1 MSLRVIIVDDEFP
14 AREELKCILE
24 EMGDI
29 EIIGQCEDGDE
40 ALPLI
45 KRLAPE
51 VVFLDIQMRLKD
63 GLVTAGEILEL
74 SYPPS
79 IVFSTGFSQYA
90 TRAFELNAVD
100 YILKP
105 YSIERVNKTV
115 DRLRQL
121 HQVRGQADPLPPI
134 LPSDACLASQNLC
147 VWSGDRILVIQPSE
161 IFFAETATNR
171 QTQLHTE
178 KGVLFTKTPLKDLE
192 EMLKQHRFLRT
203 HKSYLVNLNK
213 VTEVIPWFNSTY
225 VLALANC
232 EEKNIPVAR
241 YFVKEFNQVMGIS

>member
-1 MSLRVIIVDDEFP
+1 MSLTAIIVDDEFP

-24 EMGDI
+24 EIGGI
-29 EIIGQCEDGDE
+29 EIIGECEDGDE
-40 ALPLI
+40 VLPLI
-45 KRLAPE
+45 KQLAPD

-74 SYPPS
+74 TYPPS

-115 DRLRQL
+115 ARLRQL
-121 HQVRGQADPLPPI
+121 HQSYAQTDPTSPI
-134 LPSDACLASQNLC
+134 LPVGASSPNLC
-147 VWSGDRILVIQPSE
+147 VWSSDRILVIQPSE
-161 IFFAETATNR
+161 IFFAETASNR
-171 QTQLHTE
+171 QIQLHTE
-178 KGVLFTKTPLKDLE
+178 KGLLFTKTPLKDLE
-192 EMLKQHRFLRT
+192 AMLKQHRFLRT

-225 VLALANC
+225 VLSLAKC

-241 YFVKEFNQVMGIS
+241 HFVKEFNQVMGIS

>member
-1 MSLRVIIVDDEFP
+1 MRLTAIIVDDEFP

-24 EMGDI
+24 EMGGI
-29 EIIGQCEDGDE
+29 EIIGECEDGDE

-45 KRLAPE
+45 KRLTPH

-63 GLVTAGEILEL
+63 GFVTAGEILEL
-74 SYPPS
+74 SNPPS

-90 TRAFELNAVD
+90 ARAFELNAVD

-105 YSIERVNKTV
+105 YSIERVSKTV
-115 DRLRQL
+115 ARLRKI
-121 HQVRGQADPLPPI
+121 HEIRTQVSPAPPI
-134 LPSDACLASQNLC
+134 QAGGASTSPNLC
-147 VWSGDRILVIQPSE
+147 VWSGDRILVIQPAE
-161 IFFAETATNR
+161 IFFAETTTNR

-178 KGVLFTKTPLKDLE
+178 KGMLLTKTPLKDLE
-192 EMLKQHRFLRT
+192 GMLKQHRFLRT

-225 VLALANC
+225 VLSLANC
-232 EEKNIPVAR
+232 DEKNIPVAR
-241 YFVKEFNQVMGIS
+241 HFVKEFNQAMGIS